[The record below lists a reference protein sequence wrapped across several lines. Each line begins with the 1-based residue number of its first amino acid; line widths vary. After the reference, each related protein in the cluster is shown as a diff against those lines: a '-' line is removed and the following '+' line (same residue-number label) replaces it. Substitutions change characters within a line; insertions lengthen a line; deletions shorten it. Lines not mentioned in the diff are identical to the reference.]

1 MKDIRFN
8 IPLTDEELED
18 RGIEISFNENEL
30 IMSFEN
36 SGNIIK
42 TDIKGTTYSISVITD
57 REELLLIDILNI
69 ESKRIQLYSIKPDF
83 DDSVGG
89 VAFKMLYG
97 DKIIIKVKNEI
108 EI

>member
-18 RGIEISFNENEL
+18 RGIEISFDENEL

-42 TDIKGTTYSISVITD
+42 TDIKGTIYSISVITD

-83 DDSVGG
+83 DDGVGA
-89 VAFKMLYG
+89 VDFKMLYG

-108 EI
+108 IM